1 MGRVILRWEVLGDE
15 KVKQKRKVGESVKVK
30 KMSRIWWAQF
40 FIYLNLSK
48 ILHLKKKN
56 KRERKYK

>member
-1 MGRVILRWEVLGDE
+1 MGDE
-15 KVKQKRKVGESVKVK
+15 EVKQKRKVGESVKVK

-48 ILHLKKKN
+48 ILHLKKKK

>member
-1 MGRVILRWEVLGDE
+1 MGDE

-48 ILHLKKKN
+48 ILHLKKK
-56 KRERKYK
+56 KQKGEKI

>member
-1 MGRVILRWEVLGDE
+1 MGDE
-15 KVKQKRKVGESVKVK
+15 EVKQKRKVGESVKVK

-48 ILHLKKKN
+48 ILHLKKK
-56 KRERKYK
+56 KQKGEKI